1 MFWRELIFCFLALI
15 EIDDDPLL
23 WDDDDDGYHMA
34 YFCDAGGPCFGNKSL
49 PPLSSGSFS
58 FTRPPPPPAP
68 LRCKSMSRPDELSPQ
83 PLHSPLACNAD
94 DVTLRH
100 CSTFRPPR
108 PVPLGKSR
116 ATDELG
122 LGWQSPPSRRV
133 STAAASSSSKLQ
145 GVPQGSALIS
155 RPPGTSTFVIVDR
168 GSLPSSIGRE

>member
-1 MFWRELIFCFLALI
+1 MFLALI
-15 EIDDDPLL
+15 EIDDVPLL

-58 FTRPPPPPAP
+58 FTRPPPPPPRSAVNRCRGQTSSRLSRSTAP
-68 LRCKSMSRPDELSPQ
+68 SL
-83 PLHSPLACNAD
+83 LACNAD

>member
-1 MFWRELIFCFLALI
+1 MSPCCGMMMMMDTTWHIFATQVGHVLATNLYPRLVRGPFPSH
-15 EIDDDPLL
+15 DPP
-23 WDDDDDGYHMA
+23 H
-34 YFCDAGGPCFGNKSL
+34 P
-49 PPLSSGSFS
+49 
-58 FTRPPPPPAP
+58 TPAP

-122 LGWQSPPSRRV
+122 LGWQSPPSRRL